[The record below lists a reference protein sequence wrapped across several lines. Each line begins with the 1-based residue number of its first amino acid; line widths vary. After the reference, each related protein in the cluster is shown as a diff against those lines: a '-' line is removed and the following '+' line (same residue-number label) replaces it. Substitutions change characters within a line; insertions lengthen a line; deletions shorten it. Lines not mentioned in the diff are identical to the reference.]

1 MYTGFIK
8 WEWVIHQSYAYHE
21 NTQKSMDVQ
30 TEALPTPTTQQYRTN
45 ELPQVYCLSLILN
58 RFTQYISL
66 GLCFISMSARRAYSI
81 QNTMD
86 IWNCWANNN
95 TYRHHDVQVFSPT
108 FSASRGKKNRWARI
122 TTNVPCTHQT
132 AQIEIGKACHFGWME
147 RGHSINEFL
156 MKVLLLECMLIVLSV
171 WLVDLMSQY
180 PFQSSY
186 KLRNKTL
193 AS

>member
-1 MYTGFIK
+1 MHLSSSASVYTGFIK

-21 NTQKSMDVQ
+21 NTQRSMDVVQ
-30 TEALPTPTTQQYRTN
+30 TEALPTPTAQQYRTN

-108 FSASRGKKNRWARI
+108 FSAGRGKKIGERVSRQMFRVRI
-122 TTNVPCTHQT
+122 KQLELKLVKPVILDGWNGAIQLTN
-132 AQIEIGKACHFGWME
+132 F
-147 RGHSINEFL
+147 
-156 MKVLLLECMLIVLSV
+156 
-171 WLVDLMSQY
+171 
-180 PFQSSY
+180 
-186 KLRNKTL
+186 
-193 AS
+193 